1 MGASAPGQTFD
12 AFARC
17 SRWQRRGVMN
27 RRTKGFTLI
36 ELLVTFAV
44 LLSVISLA
52 IPAFTRVVQ
61 NTRADTEIGAL
72 QRALNYARLEAINRS
87 RPTRVQPTAGG
98 NDWTAELAVYDS
110 TGIPA
115 NVLRVVPAMSSAA
128 TLTLTSGVACIDF
141 DEMGGL
147 SGMDEAVV
155 IHYVLG
161 RSSRTLSVCLNGRIV
176 VGGSCG

>member
-1 MGASAPGQTFD
+1 M
-12 AFARC
+12 
-17 SRWQRRGVMN
+17 
-27 RRTKGFTLI
+27 
-36 ELLVTFAV
+36 
-44 LLSVISLA
+44 
-52 IPAFTRVVQ
+52 
-61 NTRADTEIGAL
+61 
-72 QRALNYARLEAINRS
+72 
-87 RPTRVQPTAGG
+87 
-98 NDWTAELAVYDS
+98 YDS

-128 TLTLTSGVACIDF
+128 TLTLTSGVARLDF

-176 VGGSCG
+176 MGGSCG